1 MSVEFSTKGDIME
14 NFLGVMRNSQLFSGI
29 EKDEIREIL
38 VCLDAK
44 QKQFHKGDLIF
55 RTGDA
60 TEALGLLLAGTAFI
74 FQEDFWGNRNIISN
88 ITQGQTFAES
98 FACAPGTVMTV
109 SVTAESDCKV
119 LFLNVR
125 RILTVCS
132 ATCSHHSR
140 IIRNLL
146 SDLAAKNL
154 ACNEKLAHMAQRTT
168 RAKLL
173 SYFSAV
179 AQKNNNFEFDIP
191 FSRQQ
196 MADYL
201 SVERS
206 GLSLE
211 LSRMKTDG
219 LIDYHKNH
227 FVLKRK

>member
-1 MSVEFSTKGDIME
+1 ME
-14 NFLGVMRNSQLFSGI
+14 EFLGMMRNSQLFSGI
-29 EKDEIREIL
+29 EEDEIREML
-38 VCLDAK
+38 ACLDAK
-44 QKQFHKGDLIF
+44 QKGFHKGDLIF

-60 TEALGLLLAGTAFI
+60 VEALGFLLSGSAFI
-74 FQEDFWGNRNIISN
+74 FQDDFWGNRNILSH
-88 ITQGQTFAES
+88 ITPGQTFAET

-109 SVTAESDCKV
+109 SVTAESDCEV

-125 RILTVCS
+125 RILTVCPE
-132 ATCSHHSR
+132 ACSHHSR
-140 IIRNLL
+140 IVRNLL
-146 SDLAAKNL
+146 CDLAEKNL
-154 ACNEKLAHMAQRTT
+154 ACNEKLTHMAQRTT

-173 SYFSAV
+173 SYFSSV
-179 AQKNNNFEFDIP
+179 AQKTNVFEFDIP

-211 LSRMKTDG
+211 LSHMKRDG
-219 LIDYHKNH
+219 LIDYHRNH